1 MAQKK
6 LFFAT
11 TNQGKLTEAQ
21 ALFKETGCKLLSLA
35 DFPKLKSVVIE
46 ETGST
51 FSENAYLKAKA
62 YGELSQTMTV
72 AEDAG
77 LEVFALDRK
86 PGVRSARFGP
96 TAEERNEKLLKLLAD
111 KTDRS
116 AQFVSVL
123 ALYDPASGS
132 ISFFK
137 GTVKGKIATEAR
149 GKGGFGYDPVFVPE
163 GYEKTFAELGLEVKN
178 KFSHRQRAFQ
188 QLLSDVIIRR

>member
-1 MAQKK
+1 MASKQ

-11 TNQGKLTEAQ
+11 TNQGKLTEAE
-21 ALFKETGCKLLSLA
+21 ALFSDSDYELLSLA

-62 YGELSQTMTV
+62 YGELSQTLTV

-77 LEVFALDRK
+77 LEVFALERR
-86 PGVRSARFGP
+86 PGVYSARFGP
-96 TAEERNEKLLKLLAD
+96 TAEERNAKLLKLLTAE
-111 KTDRS
+111 TDRE

-123 ALYDPASGS
+123 ALYDPVNGS

-137 GTVKGKIATEAR
+137 GTVKGKLAAEVR
-149 GKGGFGYDPVFVPE
+149 GEGGFGYDPIFMPE
-163 GYEKTFAELGLEVKN
+163 GHKKTFAELGIEVKN
-178 KFSHRQRAFQ
+178 QFSHRQRAFQ
-188 QLLSDVIIRR
+188 QLLKDLESN